1 MVAAALDEQA
11 RRQLRRYRRKAWGWL
26 ALGIV
31 LLLAVAIGA
40 VVVDDR
46 ETRLERDGARVPG
59 VVAEVGKLGEGGRI
73 VVAFEWDGRSRR
85 TSIRLD
91 AESPAYTKGQQT
103 TVLVDRQDPD
113 HVSIP
118 GETNQ
123 SALTVWP
130 MITALVLGC
139 TLLVGGPWCLARAR
153 RQRRLLRRTSWRRL
167 PCRYREIPS
176 GRSIR
181 SLLIVDEADG
191 SRSLLTLASAGRW
204 RLRPSGLRET
214 HEVDVAGDSSRY
226 VVVRVPGRDLVL
238 SARRPWTRRAA
249 RRWRRIMEGETP

>member
-103 TVLVDRQDPD
+103 TVLVDRQDP
-113 HVSIP
+113 
-118 GETNQ
+118 
-123 SALTVWP
+123 
-130 MITALVLGC
+130 
-139 TLLVGGPWCLARAR
+139 
-153 RQRRLLRRTSWRRL
+153 
-167 PCRYREIPS
+167 
-176 GRSIR
+176 
-181 SLLIVDEADG
+181 
-191 SRSLLTLASAGRW
+191 
-204 RLRPSGLRET
+204 
-214 HEVDVAGDSSRY
+214 
-226 VVVRVPGRDLVL
+226 
-238 SARRPWTRRAA
+238 
-249 RRWRRIMEGETP
+249 IM